1 MSIVKSSKTK
11 DQLLLSGYRYRRAN
25 KSQTIWRCCRN
36 NCSGRVRFDGTEYI
50 KVTDH
55 VHAPN
60 PEEIIAMEFK
70 SNISSGA
77 TSSHDPPRRII
88 HQAFLNINKKD
99 GSAVPN
105 YSSAQR
111 TIERKRKKEDLPLPR
126 PASFNDI
133 LIPDELK
140 VTNGG
145 DRFVL
150 YDNEDPDHR
159 MIILSS
165 DDDLDCLSNS
175 ENWHGDGTFKARF
188 TMIISF

>member
-1 MSIVKSSKTK
+1 
-11 DQLLLSGYRYRRAN
+11 
-25 KSQTIWRCCRN
+25 
-36 NCSGRVRFDGTEYI
+36 VR
-50 KVTDH
+50 
-55 VHAPN
+55 
-60 PEEIIAMEFK
+60 
-70 SNISSGA
+70 
-77 TSSHDPPRRII
+77 
-88 HQAFLNINKKD
+88 
-99 GSAVPN
+99 N

-111 TIERKRKKEDLPLPR
+111 AIERKPEDLPLLR
-126 PASFNDI
+126 PTSFNDI

-150 YDNEDPDHR
+150 YDNEDPNHT

-175 ENWHGDGTFKARF
+175 ENWHGDGTFKTRF